1 MAFHAPSAEIR
12 RGEWDANMRHT
23 LHKAPVSL
31 DDVIETLA
39 RLEAKLNR
47 LLPPSSAPPEWI
59 STQEAKERARVGS
72 EQTIRNWARRHPGL
86 AVMTGGRLRVSVQ
99 VLAQV
104 LRSRARQSGA

>member
-1 MAFHAPSAEIR
+1 MAFHAPPAEIR
-12 RGEWDANMRHT
+12 RGERDANMRHT
-23 LHKAPVSL
+23 LHKASVSL

-39 RLEAKLNR
+39 RLEAKLDR
-47 LLPPSSAPPEWI
+47 LLPSSAPPEWI
-59 STQEAKERARVGS
+59 STQEAKERAHVGS